1 MVQAALVGD
10 TTVFGPAGPSSGHRY
25 RLSAEYAPDLETSG
39 VLTQTLQL
47 DARKYFPLTRRSV
60 FATRLFGS
68 MRTGNFPNPVYFGG
82 LDTVRGVDF
91 RDMVGDH
98 GFFTNLELRFP
109 LIDFFVTPIWTFQGI
124 QGRFFLDIAGAYFD
138 EVQDFNV
145 WDSENSRLDDAI
157 AAYGF
162 GITVR
167 MLGLDLH
174 WDFATQWDLKESGD
188 SRTTFWIGQ
197 RF

>member
-1 MVQAALVGD
+1 MEADGLAREV
-10 TTVFGPAGPSSGHRY
+10 T
-25 RLSAEYAPDLETSG
+25 EYAPDLEESG
-39 VLTQTLQL
+39 ALTQTFQL

-60 FATRLFGS
+60 FATRFFGS

-124 QGRFFLDIAGAYFD
+124 QGRFFLDIAGAWFD
-138 EVQDFNV
+138 DVQDFNV

-162 GITVR
+162 GLTVR

-174 WDFATQWDLKESGD
+174 WDFATQWDFEESGD